1 MILGKASFSSLTM
14 DYILA
19 NIPQENNM
27 PFGYECEE
35 MGNLRNLL
43 AYVYLCESTLEH
55 YANWLSYPI
64 ATS

>member
-1 MILGKASFSSLTM
+1 
-14 DYILA
+14 
-19 NIPQENNM
+19 M

-43 AYVYLCESTLEH
+43 AYVYLCESSLEH